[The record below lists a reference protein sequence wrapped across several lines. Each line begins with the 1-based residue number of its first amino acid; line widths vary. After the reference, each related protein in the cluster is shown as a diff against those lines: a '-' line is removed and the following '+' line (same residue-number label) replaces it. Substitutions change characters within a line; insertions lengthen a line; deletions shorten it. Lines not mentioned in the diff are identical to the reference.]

1 MCSFHSHERWACACV
16 GTLWPAPCWL
26 LVPAMAYN
34 VQTGHCILMSAA
46 RAASAVA
53 LLNTSS
59 EVYIGNARH
68 KCFLYLYLMP
78 CKKHMF
84 VCLLTHWL
92 LQLFH
97 CFVTTLL
104 IFLFIMFRF
113 ARCCN
118 HMHSG
123 EICWFRS
130 PHRWQTPKRYLIPIR
145 KIITKYQQTKSWVD
159 TETRSIFVWTISL
172 THPTTTGKWF

>member
-46 RAASAVA
+46 RAASAGA
-53 LLNTSS
+53 LLNTSY
-59 EVYIGNARH
+59 EVYIGNTRH
-68 KCFLYLYLMP
+68 KCSYICISCLVKITCLFVYLHIGFCNCFIVLLPHSLY
-78 CKKHMF
+78 
-84 VCLLTHWL
+84 
-92 LQLFH
+92 
-97 CFVTTLL
+97 
-104 IFLFIMFRF
+104 FLFTMFRF

-118 HMHSG
+118 HMHSS

-130 PHRWQTPKRYLIPIR
+130 PHSWQTPKRYPIPNR
-145 KIITKYQQTKSWVD
+145 YG
-159 TETRSIFVWTISL
+159 R
-172 THPTTTGKWF
+172 